1 MAGGDGI
8 FAKWQPVYAEAGLAA
23 FPVDGISKKPLV
35 SHYLKAGVRASERYA
50 SRFGDALALGIA
62 CNRSRL
68 TVVDVDTT
76 DETVWADAIDQHG
89 DTPIKIRSGSGHLQL
104 WYRNSGETRKV
115 RPDPE
120 QPIDILGGGF
130 IVAPP
135 SQGAKGGYEFLS
147 GSLADLPSL
156 PRLNRPTAEPLPAND
171 PTPTE
176 NLEMPSAPVEVGK
189 RNNTLFSA
197 CLHVAKRCDGLE
209 ELLARAA
216 DINAAYPHPMPSEE
230 VATVAQNAWRYEIEG
245 KNRVG
250 QEQAVQLSRSEVMT
264 LVAKPDAFVLLSL
277 LRLHNWDR
285 PTFIV
290 ANEMARTM
298 PPDGWGRKRFAAA
311 RADLLALGYLRQIR
325 AASQAKGA
333 ALYAFP

>member
-1 MAGGDGI
+1 MAGGNGI

-35 SHYLKAGVRASERYA
+35 SHYLKAGPRASERYA

-76 DETVWADAIDQHG
+76 DEAVWADAIDQHG

-104 WYRNSGETRKV
+104 WYRNGGETRKV
-115 RPDPE
+115 RPDPAK
-120 QPIDILGGGF
+120 PIDILGGGF
-130 IVAPP
+130 VVAPP

-156 PRLNRPTAEPLPAND
+156 PRLEKPLVEMPAND
-171 PTPTE
+171 AKPE
-176 NLEMPSAPVEVGK
+176 ILEPCSAEVGK
-189 RNNTLFSA
+189 RNASLFDQCMRAARS
-197 CLHVAKRCDGLE
+197 CGSLE
-209 ELLARAA
+209 TLLARAV
-216 DINAAYPHPMPSEE
+216 DINAAFPEPLPPEE
-230 VATVAQNAWRYEIEG
+230 VATVAQNAWRYEIDG
-245 KNRVG
+245 KNRYG

-277 LRLHNWDR
+277 LRLYNWDR

-298 PPDGWGRKRFAAA
+298 PPTGWPRKRFAAA
-311 RADLLALGYLRQIR
+311 RADLMQFGFLQQVR
-325 AASQAKGA
+325 APSQAKGA
-333 ALYAFP
+333 AIYRFT

>member
-1 MAGGDGI
+1 MAGGNGI

-35 SHYLKAGVRASERYA
+35 SHYLKAGPRASERYA

-76 DETVWADAIDQHG
+76 DEAVWSDALDHHG

-104 WYRNSGETRKV
+104 WYRNGGETRKV
-115 RPDPE
+115 RPDPAK
-120 QPIDILGGGF
+120 PIDILGGGF
-130 IVAPP
+130 VVAPP

-147 GSLADLPSL
+147 GSLADLPTL
-156 PRLNRPTAEPLPAND
+156 PRLKAHAVDATPAKAQ
-171 PTPTE
+171 PAAE
-176 NLEMPSAPVEVGK
+176 NLEPCSAEVGK
-189 RNNTLFSA
+189 RNAALFDA
-197 CLHVAKRCDGLE
+197 CMRAARACGSLE
-209 ELLARAA
+209 ALLARAVDVNDA
-216 DINAAYPHPMPSEE
+216 FPDPLPPEE
-230 VATVAQNAWRYEIEG
+230 VATVAQNAWRYEIDG
-245 KNRVG
+245 KNKFG

-298 PPDGWGRKRFAAA
+298 PPAGWPRKRFAAA
-311 RADLLALGYLRQIR
+311 RADLMQLGFLQQIR
-325 AASQAKGA
+325 APSQAKGA
-333 ALYAFP
+333 AIYRFT

>member
-1 MAGGDGI
+1 MAGGNGI

-23 FPVDGISKKPLV
+23 FPVDGIKKKPLV
-35 SHYLKAGVRASERYA
+35 SHYLKTGRLASERYA
-50 SRFGDALALGIA
+50 SRFGEALALGIA

-76 DETVWADAIDQHG
+76 NETIWADAIAQHG

-104 WYRNSGETRKV
+104 WYRNGGETRKV

-120 QPIDILGGGF
+120 KPIDILGGGF
-130 IVAPP
+130 VVVPP

-156 PRLNRPTAEPLPAND
+156 PRLEKPPVDVTPAND
-171 PTPTE
+171 ATTAK
-176 NLEMPSAPVEVGK
+176 NLEPCSAEVGK
-189 RNNTLFSA
+189 RNAALFDA
-197 CLHVAKRCDGLE
+197 CMRAARACGSLE
-209 ELLARAA
+209 ALLARAV
-216 DINAAYPHPMPSEE
+216 DVNAAFPDPLPPEE
-230 VATVAQNAWRYEIEG
+230 VATVAQNAWRYEIDG
-245 KNRVG
+245 KNKFG

-298 PPDGWGRKRFAAA
+298 PPTGWPRKRFAAA
-311 RADLLALGYLRQIR
+311 RADLMQLGFLQQVR
-325 AASQAKGA
+325 APSQAKGA
-333 ALYAFP
+333 AIYRFT